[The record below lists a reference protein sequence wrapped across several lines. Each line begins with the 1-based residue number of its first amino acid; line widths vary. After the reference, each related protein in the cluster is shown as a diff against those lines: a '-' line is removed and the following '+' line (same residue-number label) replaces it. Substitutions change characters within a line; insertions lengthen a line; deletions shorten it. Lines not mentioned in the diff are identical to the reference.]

1 MSIIIGVR
9 YTIGMENEILAK
21 MQAQD
26 AKLDAIYTSTEK
38 TRKYFQVILWVT
50 IVTVLLP
57 LLGLIIGI
65 PMFINSYTSQF
76 KGLI

>member
-1 MSIIIGVR
+1 
-9 YTIGMENEILAK
+9 MENEILSK
-21 MQAQD
+21 LEAQD
-26 AKLDAIYTSTEK
+26 QKLEAIFKSAEK
-38 TRKYFQVILWVT
+38 TRRYFQVIFWVT

-76 KGLI
+76 EGLL